1 MRDCALGTRVDPQKM
16 SAAEKDHQP
25 TDGDASSPAQQ
36 VIPCGMARRE
46 DMIGA
51 RLRTLRTERNMS
63 QGDIEERTGLQRC
76 YVSRVE
82 NGHTIPS
89 LDTLEKMARALEVPV
104 YKFFYEGDV
113 PPQVPPLQVVKKNG
127 TEEWGFSG
135 KWGQFVGR
143 MRSLLGKMEEHDR
156 QLLLLMAYKMA
167 RKR

>member
-1 MRDCALGTRVDPQKM
+1 
-16 SAAEKDHQP
+16 
-25 TDGDASSPAQQ
+25 
-36 VIPCGMARRE
+36 
-46 DMIGA
+46 MIGE
-51 RLRTLRTERNMS
+51 RLRTLRKEKSLS

-89 LDTLEKMARALEVPV
+89 LETLQKMSLALEVPL
-104 YKFFYEGDV
+104 YKFFYDGDE
-113 PPQVPPLQVVKKNG
+113 PPQAPPLPIVTKKAA
-127 TEEWGFSG
+127 EEWGFSG

-143 MRSLLGKMEEHDR
+143 LRSLLGKMEENDR

>member
-1 MRDCALGTRVDPQKM
+1 
-16 SAAEKDHQP
+16 
-25 TDGDASSPAQQ
+25 
-36 VIPCGMARRE
+36 
-46 DMIGA
+46 MIGE
-51 RLRTLRTERNMS
+51 RLRTLRKQKNLS

-89 LDTLEKMARALEVPV
+89 LETLQKMALALEVPL
-104 YKFFYEGDV
+104 YKFFYEGEE
-113 PPQVPPLQVVKKNG
+113 PPQAPPLPVVKKKPA
-127 TEEWGFSG
+127 EEWGFSG

-143 MRSLLGKMEEHDR
+143 LRSLLGKMQENDR